1 MSEIEARIGALDW
14 DGLNA
19 DLDGQ
24 GFAVVPDL
32 LRMDECDGVKALYE
46 NEALFRK
53 KVVMARHD
61 YGRGEYQYFA
71 YPLPSLVE
79 RMRTEFFRHL
89 ALVANRWCGMLGQ
102 APKFPDRLREF
113 LAQCHGAGQ
122 VRPTP
127 LILKYGEGDFNRLH
141 RDLYG
146 EWQFP
151 LQVVF
156 LLDEPGKDFEGG
168 ELVLVEQKPRS
179 QSKAEVIPM
188 RKGTAVIFA
197 VSECPRMGVRG
208 YRKLKLSH
216 GVSRIRAGSRHT
228 LGLIFHDAQ

>member
-1 MSEIEARIGALDW
+1 MSEIEARISALDW
-14 DGLNA
+14 AGLNVHMDA
-19 DLDGQ
+19 Q
-24 GFAVVPDL
+24 GFAAVPGVL
-32 LRMDECDGVKALYE
+32 SQTECEGLKALYPRA
-46 NEALFRK
+46 ALFRK
-53 KVVMARHD
+53 KVVMAKHD
-61 YGRGEYQYFA
+61 YGQGEYQYFD
-71 YPLPSLVE
+71 YPLPALVA
-79 RMRTEFFRHL
+79 RMRAVFYRHL
-89 ALVANRWCGMLGQ
+89 APVANRWSEMLGQ
-102 APKFPDRLREF
+102 AAKYPDQLPEF
-113 LAQCHGAGQ
+113 LKQCHAAGQ

-127 LILKYGEGDFNRLH
+127 LILKYGSGDFNRLH

-156 LLDEPGKDFEGG
+156 LLDEPGQDFEGG

-179 QSKAEVIPM
+179 QSRAEVIPM

-216 GVSRIRAGSRHT
+216 GVSRVRSGNRHT